1 MDKYLNFAELK
12 KNEKEGKDYSIRYR
26 YADSAI
32 AVMAPH
38 GGGIEPG
45 TIDLADGIAGNN
57 FLFYSF
63 SGIKKQNNGVLHIG
77 STRFDEPEALEIAGR
92 AFTVITI
99 HGCRDRSEVIFTGG
113 KDRDLSNEISKRLA
127 NTGFNVRHSQDDEL
141 KGKSDNNIC
150 NRCRSGKGVQLEISM
165 GLRQRM
171 FGFGDCFSV
180 SVRDETFYKFV
191 NRVRDVLLSVHK

>member
-99 HGCRDRSEVIFTGG
+99 HGCSDKDEIIYAGGRNHELKLAISEKLTA
-113 KDRDLSNEISKRLA
+113 K
-127 NTGFNVRHSQDDEL
+127 GFKIKNSQQDEL
-141 KGKSDNNIC
+141 KGKSEYNIC
-150 NRCRSGKGVQLEISM
+150 NRCRSGKGIQLEISS
-165 GLRQRM
+165 GLRQKM
-171 FGFGDCFSV
+171 FNFIGSIPTECKTEIFYRF
-180 SVRDETFYKFV
+180 VRTIRE
-191 NRVRDVLLSVHK
+191 VLLPVH